1 MRNLLFV
8 ALGGAIG
15 ASLRYLAG
23 LAGQAIAGVAMPWV
37 TLAVNVSG
45 SAAMGLATVWL
56 QPRPP
61 PPPAATVF
69 LLAGV
74 RGGFTTFSAFSLDA
88 ILLWQRGEQGLS
100 VAYILG
106 SVLISLAGL
115 LAGMWLARLR
125 WM

>member
-56 QPRPP
+56 QTRPDL
-61 PPPAATVF
+61 PPAATVF

-74 RGGFTTFSAFSLDA
+74 LGGFTTFSAFSLDA

>member
-56 QPRPP
+56 QTRPDL
-61 PPPAATVF
+61 PPAATVF

>member
-56 QPRPP
+56 QTRPDL
-61 PPPAATVF
+61 PPAATVF

-74 RGGFTTFSAFSLDA
+74 VGGFTTFSAFSLDA